1 MMLPFIKPWIA
12 NTLLTGSLTAGGT
25 SFEETRARLFG
36 PGLQSVFQS
45 AVGVSEDEVT
55 GSRAGLRS
63 MGTAVPLSELQV
75 SSRAE

>member
-1 MMLPFIKPWIA
+1 MLRSMHVQTRTCK
-12 NTLLTGSLTAGGT
+12 SLTSRLGAGGA
-25 SFEETRARLFG
+25 SFEDSRARLFG

-45 AVGVSEDEVT
+45 AVGVSEDEVS

-75 SSRAE
+75 CLQP